1 MRIGV
6 TFPQT
11 EIGADPGAVRAYAET
26 AEALGFKHI
35 AVYDHVLGAN
45 PASRPGQRFVYNHES
60 VFHEPMVLFGFMAA
74 LTTSVEFV
82 TRILILPQRQTVLA
96 AKQAAAVDVLSRGH
110 LRFGVGLGW
119 NAVEYEALGQD
130 FHNRGRRLEEQI
142 AMLRALWT
150 EPLVTFNGRYHT
162 VTDAGINPLPV
173 QRPIPLWM
181 GGGAVDASL
190 NRIARLGDGWFPQVP
205 VDRAADAVAQMLGLV
220 REAGRD
226 PARFGVDSS
235 VNISVGGPQE
245 WARVVEQWRAAGA
258 THISFN
264 SMGGGLASPSAH
276 LGALRQFSE
285 VVGAKE

>member
-1 MRIGV
+1 MRIGL

-26 AEALGFKHI
+26 AEALGFQHI
-35 AVYDHVLGAN
+35 AVFDHVLGAN
-45 PASRPGQRFVYNHES
+45 PASRPGQRFAYTHES
-60 VFHEPMVLFGFMAA
+60 QFHEPMVLFGYMAA
-74 LTTSVEFV
+74 LTASVEFV

-96 AKQAAAVDVLSRGH
+96 AKQAAAVDVLSRG
-110 LRFGVGLGW
+110 RMRYGVGLGW
-119 NAVEYEALGQD
+119 NEAEYEALGQD

-142 AMLRALWT
+142 AVLRALWT

-162 VTDAGINPLPV
+162 ITDAGLNPLPV

-205 VDRAADAVAQMLGLV
+205 VDKAADAVAQMLGLV
-220 REAGRD
+220 RAAGRD
-226 PARFGVDSS
+226 PAQFGVDAS
-235 VNISVGGPQE
+235 VNISVGGHQE
-245 WARVVEQWRAAGA
+245 WARVAEQWRAAGA
-258 THISFN
+258 THLSFN
-264 SMGGGLASPSAH
+264 TIGGGLAAPSAH
-276 LGALRQFSE
+276 LDALRQFSE